1 MFNNYS
7 PDFLTFLIITKSYE
21 TSKKLEIFHSNLF
34 LRFLIF
40 LGMI

>member
-7 PDFLTFLIITKSYE
+7 TDFLTFFIITKSYE
-21 TSKKLEIFHSNLF
+21 KSKKLEIFHSNLF